1 MGEKGTKMNNSSE
14 SAQLSLPQPGI
25 PLEFVA
31 WRGTK
36 TGNLPENAQLPLHAS
51 LTPTARKF
59 GGRDPHHSAAVPG
72 HRGKAGESRGRN
84 TQIKKKRSRE
94 KS

>member
-59 GGRDPHHSAAVPG
+59 GGRDP
-72 HRGKAGESRGRN
+72 
-84 TQIKKKRSRE
+84 QI
-94 KS
+94 